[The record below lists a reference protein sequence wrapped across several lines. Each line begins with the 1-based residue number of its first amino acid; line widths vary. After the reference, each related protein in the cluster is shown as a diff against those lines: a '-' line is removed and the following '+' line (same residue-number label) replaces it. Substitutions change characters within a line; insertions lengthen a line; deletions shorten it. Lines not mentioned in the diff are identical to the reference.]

1 MRRYSSSRS
10 LSARPWGT
18 RASVE
23 AMRGGRLA
31 EPELPGLPGHLVVE
45 RLPVHA
51 VAGGVPAD
59 PRMSWRS
66 VDQSHELRMRH
77 ALVVRSRLEVEI
89 RVGAR
94 HPVARG
100 RRAAPRDDPDGVQ
113 PRLV

>member
-10 LSARPWGT
+10 LSARPWDT

-31 EPELPGLPGHLVVE
+31 HAQLAGLPVPLVVE
-45 RLPVHA
+45 RAPVHA
-51 VAGGVPAD
+51 VARGVPAD
-59 PRMSWRS
+59 PRPPGRGA
-66 VDQSHELRMRH
+66 DEGEELPARD

-89 RVGAR
+89 RVGPR

-100 RRAAPRDDPDGVQ
+100 RGTAP
-113 PRLV
+113 